1 MASSHRTVVHWLLIP
16 GLSLG
21 LFLLFTLGA
30 AWVTR
35 FTDAPELPEP
45 AAPPPALPPRA
56 TAPVPAE
63 PSRLPA

>member
-1 MASSHRTVVHWLLIP
+1 MASSNRTLIRWLLIP

-35 FTDAPELPEP
+35 FTDAPELPGP
-45 AAPPPALPPRA
+45 TAPPPAPP
-56 TAPVPAE
+56 P
-63 PSRLPA
+63 